1 VVFGSASSTRRIALS
16 LAVPTADTALLF
28 ILDSPVGAS
37 EFTNPRVSEAGEP
50 ARSSHRAEFVRPLR
64 GQREVSVYFGKKRA
78 DVLHGYSPG
87 RQRFRFVRFAT
98 TGTER
103 FVHWGKRYIQTKA
116 AAPLSSG

>member
-1 VVFGSASSTRRIALS
+1 
-16 LAVPTADTALLF
+16 
-28 ILDSPVGAS
+28 
-37 EFTNPRVSEAGEP
+37 
-50 ARSSHRAEFVRPLR
+50 
-64 GQREVSVYFGKKRA
+64 VSVYFGKKRA

-116 AAPLSSG
+116 AAPLSPG